1 MKQMSSNTR
10 LNEFKNEILCALFE
24 DLGHDPSEIVEG
36 SVKYREDDTIIWVEM
51 KREDLV
57 THSENIDPRAVLQL
71 ITSFYLHSCEVE
83 KFQVV
88 LRNFLR
94 DL

>member
-1 MKQMSSNTR
+1 MSSNTR
-10 LNEFKNEILCALFE
+10 LNEFKKGILCALFE
-24 DLGHDPSEIVEG
+24 DLGHDPSEIVER
-36 SVKYREDDTIIWVEM
+36 SVEYREEDDTIIWVEM

-57 THSENIDPRAVLQL
+57 THSENMDPRTVLQL

-83 KFQVV
+83 KFPTVV
-88 LRNFLR
+88 RNFLR